1 MLTKHS
7 QSSKKTMLINR
18 RSKNIMDL
26 TKVKKV
32 REETDFKKVNVLLS
46 VDWKIL
52 EILPTGKGFKYI
64 LVLA

>member
-1 MLTKHS
+1 
-7 QSSKKTMLINR
+7 
-18 RSKNIMDL
+18 MDL

-64 LVLA
+64 LVLV